1 MRPETKTANKK
12 IHTSPNVQNMRN
24 KVQFRPPIWFK
35 ISVLVAITVCR
46 DVAISGCNS
55 HSAKLVAKVVNFLQF
70 RTTLEKPPILLRNS
84 INVTDNTIT

>member
-12 IHTSPNVQNMRN
+12 IHTSPNVQNTRN

-55 HSAKLVAKVVNFLQF
+55 HSTKLVAEVVNFLQF
-70 RTTLEKPPILLRNS
+70 RTLEKPPILLRNS
-84 INVTDNTIT
+84 INVTGNTIT